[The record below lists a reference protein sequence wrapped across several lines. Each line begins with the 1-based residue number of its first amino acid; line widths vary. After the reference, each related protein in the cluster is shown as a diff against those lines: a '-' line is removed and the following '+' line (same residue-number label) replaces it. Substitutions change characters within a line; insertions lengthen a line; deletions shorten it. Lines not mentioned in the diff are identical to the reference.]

1 MPHHDRE
8 PRPPEAA
15 ERERRDQDIQHGRDW
30 ADEAAQARSA
40 GDPRARTPHDAT
52 GRPSQG
58 EPI

>member
-1 MPHHDRE
+1 MPHHHRE
-8 PRPPEAA
+8 PVDQAA
-15 ERERRDQDIQHGRDW
+15 ERKRREQDTRPDRDW

-40 GDPRARTPHDAT
+40 DDPRARTPHDAT

>member
-8 PRPPEAA
+8 HRQEAA
-15 ERERRDQDIQHGRDW
+15 ERERREQDMKRGRDW

>member
-1 MPHHDRE
+1 MPHHERE
-8 PRPPEAA
+8 PVQQAA
-15 ERERRDQDIQHGRDW
+15 ERKQRKQDDQPGRDW

-40 GDPRARTPHDAT
+40 DDPRARTPHDPT

>member
-1 MPHHDRE
+1 MAHQRE
-8 PRPPEAA
+8 PVQKAA
-15 ERERRDQDIQHGRDW
+15 ERKQREEDTQRGRDW

-40 GDPRARTPHDAT
+40 DDPRARAPHDAT

>member
-1 MPHHDRE
+1 MPHHNRE
-8 PRPPEAA
+8 PVQKAA
-15 ERERRDQDIQHGRDW
+15 ERERREQDIQHGRDW
-30 ADEAAQARSA
+30 ADDAAQARSA

>member
-1 MPHHDRE
+1 MPHHHRE
-8 PRPPEAA
+8 PVDQAA
-15 ERERRDQDIQHGRDW
+15 ESKRQEQDARRGRDW

-40 GDPRARTPHDAT
+40 DDPRARTPHDAT